1 MSPENRTPGGFGPL
15 PQRGRWLVGGAMAS
29 VTLLMLGFSG
39 SAVAVGM
46 TPQQAGPAYES
57 SEGDDCKGD
66 GYDLEL
72 SRFLG
77 PMGDDFDLG
86 HGDKDKDKDKCKVG
100 PTGDTGPKGDTGDT
114 GPKGDTGDTGPTG
127 PGGGDTGPTGDTG
140 DTGPKG
146 DTGDTGPKGDTGDT
160 GPAGPCVDVDA
171 YRPSNAVDLKAVLS
185 DDVAYAGIRN
195 LTGTEPGPFIW
206 YDLTDDPGTGFPPN
220 PCAISIASQT
230 NAAGGVSIQVL
241 TTEGEVFETTCEVG
255 VPGDPFVLDCD
266 EVWTE
271 LTTPTPGDPPENGTA
286 TALNRAPGAELNHRA
301 KDMK

>member
-15 PQRGRWLVGGAMAS
+15 PRRGRWLVGGAMAS

-57 SEGDDCKGD
+57 PEGDECKDD

-72 SRFLG
+72 SRFIG

-86 HGDKDKDKDKCKVG
+86 HDKCKG
-100 PTGDTGPKGDTGDT
+100 KGDTGDT
-114 GPKGDTGDTGPTG
+114 GPQGDTGDTGPQGDTGDTGPQGDTGDTGPTG
-127 PGGGDTGPTGDTG
+127 PPGPGGGDTG
-140 DTGPKG
+140 DTGPQG
-146 DTGDTGPKGDTGDT
+146 DTGDTGPQGDTGDT

-185 DDVAYAGIRN
+185 DGVAYAGIRS

-206 YDLTDDPGTGFPPN
+206 YDLTDDPGTNYPDDA
-220 PCAISIASQT
+220 CAISIASQT
-230 NAAGGVSIQVL
+230 NAAGGVSVQVL

-255 VPGDPFVLDCD
+255 VPGDPFALDCD
-266 EVWTE
+266 EVWEE
-271 LTTPTPGDPPENGTA
+271 LSTPTPGDPPINGTA
-286 TALNRAPGAELNHRA
+286 AALDRAPGAELNHRA